1 MYNIYALYVCFC
13 SDHYA
18 SVVGERD
25 QLLEEKTEAQ
35 HSYLK
40 NMDRGK
46 EDNKKVCEKER
57 EGNERHFFLLLQ
69 VNSGLEDLSSSV
81 KEVCAFH
88 RGEGAGQS
96 QDTPT
101 FLSTIPQDAYH
112 RAEDDYL
119 SQLTAYTKKQ
129 FQVRLYIGP
138 N

>member
-1 MYNIYALYVCFC
+1 MYVYFH

-25 QLLEEKTEAQ
+25 QLLEQKTEAQ

-57 EGNERHFFLLLQ
+57 EREKGKKDTFFLLLQ
-69 VNSGLEDLSSSV
+69 VNSALEDLSSSV

-129 FQVRLYIGP
+129 FQVRLLD
-138 N
+138 